1 MSASTASHCGPRLRT
16 TAIVLC
22 SGLAALPA
30 LAQVAADGSVSLE
43 EVVVTAQKR
52 TERLQDVPA
61 SISALSG
68 ELLARKG
75 ADSFQTYLNAVPSVS
90 YFQNGGQDNAVF
102 IRGVSGGLNR
112 LSAPTTGVY
121 IDEVPVTQSK
131 GGTVDLNPFDLERVE
146 VLRGP
151 QGTLYGASSMGGTVR
166 LIMNKPSFDGI
177 ASDVDGRLA
186 TTRHGGTQYEANAML
201 NLPANEHLA
210 LRLVAG
216 YRDFDGY
223 LDDVHLNRRDANT
236 ERMTTFRGMA
246 RWQPN
251 ERTDVLLTVAH
262 QDQKYGAHA
271 EAFVDPAQDGYQSA
285 FLYPESDDQPFRL
298 YGLTIDHE
306 LPFASLTSASN
317 YFDKDA
323 LSVRDYTVFAPLLG
337 LDLAEDEGFG
347 LAGGLDARLFTQ
359 EVRLASSGEGPWRW
373 LIGGFYSEGTGP
385 DTTVE
390 TVTNAPVLAG
400 VNIYASDI
408 QIDQRQLAGFG
419 EIGYELTPALSFTAG
434 LRTSHY
440 RSRGFDRESGELVG
454 PVPIDE
460 RLDSSDQFL
469 DQRYTLNYKWG
480 ADRLL
485 YAQGASGSRE
495 GGPSYALGL
504 PSSCLADL
512 NNIGYTTAPTQ
523 SEPDTLW
530 TYEVGSKNT
539 LADGRVTLN
548 AAAYRTEWKDVQ
560 SLIILECGFTF
571 NGNSGAATVK
581 GAELEMSARPFEGL
595 SVSLAAAYTDTRI
608 TEANTSL
615 GAVQGDPLPLVPEVN
630 GNLGMSYEFPAF
642 GGAVLY
648 VRGDV
653 TYVGSQYSSFRALPV
668 GFKVPDYTLVNGRVG
683 VQWDRYEVALYAT
696 NLFDER
702 IATFRTT
709 NPLRDTILRP
719 LTFGLNLRASW

>member
-1 MSASTASHCGPRLRT
+1 MRASTATHCGPRLRT

-30 LAQVAADGSVSLE
+30 FAQVASDGSAALE

-52 TERLQDVPA
+52 TQRLQDVPA

-75 ADSFQTYLNAVPSVS
+75 ADSFQAYLNAVPSVS

-131 GGTVDLNPFDLERVE
+131 GGTVDLNPFDLERLE

-166 LIMNKPSFDGI
+166 LIMNKPRFDGV
-177 ASDVDGRLA
+177 ASNVDARFA

-201 NLPANEHLA
+201 NLPASEQLA
-210 LRLVAG
+210 IRLVAG
-216 YRDFDGY
+216 YRDLDGY
-223 LDDVHLNRRDANT
+223 IDDVHLNRRDANT
-236 ERMTTFRGMA
+236 ERMTTLRGMA

-251 ERTDVLLTVAH
+251 ERTDVLLTVAL
-262 QDQKYGAHA
+262 QDQEYGAHS
-271 EAFVDPAQDGYQSA
+271 EAFVDPSYSEYQSG

-298 YGLTIDHE
+298 YGLTINHE

-337 LDLAEDEGFG
+337 IDLAADEGFG

-359 EVRLASSGEGPWRW
+359 EVRLASSGSGPWRW

-385 DTTVE
+385 DTTVQ
-390 TVTNAPVLAG
+390 TVTDAPVLAG

-408 QIDQRQLAGFG
+408 QIDQQQVAGFG
-419 EIGYELTPALSFTAG
+419 EIGYELTPALTFTAG

-460 RLDSSDQFL
+460 PLDSSDQFL
-469 DQRYTLNYKWG
+469 DQRYTLNYKWDG
-480 ADRLL
+480 ERLL
-485 YAQGASGSRE
+485 YAQAASGSRE

-512 NNIGYTTAPTQ
+512 NTIGYTTVPTQ

-539 LADGRVTLN
+539 LADGRVTVN

-560 SLIILECGFTF
+560 SLIILECGFSF

-581 GAELEMSARPFEGL
+581 GAELETSARLFDGL

-630 GNLGMSYEFPAF
+630 GNLGISYEFPAF
-642 GGAVLY
+642 GGAVAH

-653 TYVGSQYSSFRALPV
+653 TYVGSQYASFRALPV
-668 GFKVPDYTLVNGRVG
+668 GFEIPAYTLVNARVG

-702 IATFRTT
+702 VATFRTT

-719 LTFGLNLRASW
+719 LTFGINLRASW